1 MDFIN
6 KTKIYILKM
15 SQYLNCKIGKINNTH
30 TQFGTSLQTVIK
42 YTCGF
47 CVLELSENRT
57 GEVAQWQRCLT
68 T

>member
-47 CVLELSENRT
+47 CVLCLRT
-57 GEVAQWQRCLT
+57 GLVRWLSGRGA
-68 T
+68 